1 MQSED
6 EYFGQQLYSK
16 LNARIVCNYYYRD
29 PKTHE
34 PRFAYSKK
42 LNKTV
47 CSILTA
53 GYDPEID
60 VTSSYKQPTM
70 DASVSRDD
78 VKTQGFQLLEEATY
92 GEIHFSLSNFYQ
104 VIFC

>member
-42 LNKTV
+42 LNKT
-47 CSILTA
+47 SLSA
-53 GYDPEID
+53 GSDPEID

-70 DASVSRDD
+70 DASVSRGG
-78 VKTQGFQLLEEATY
+78 VKTQGFQLLEEATC